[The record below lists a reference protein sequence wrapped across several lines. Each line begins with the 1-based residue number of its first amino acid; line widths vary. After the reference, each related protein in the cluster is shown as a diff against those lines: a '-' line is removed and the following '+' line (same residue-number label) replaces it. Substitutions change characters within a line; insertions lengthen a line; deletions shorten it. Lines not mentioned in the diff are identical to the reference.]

1 MTDQKIEIHQMA
13 DDQTEFRVQ
22 FGNDSVWLNRQQ
34 MVELFGRDVKTLG
47 KHINNVFKEGELD
60 KHSTVAKFATVQ
72 TEGNRQVGRQV
83 EHYNLDVVISIGY
96 RVKSQ
101 RGTRFRIWAT
111 QRLKE
116 YLLKGYTLNQQRFDS
131 NSAEL
136 EQILI

>member
-60 KHSTVAKFATVQ
+60 RHSTVAKFATVQ